1 MLTCFILI
9 NVEAKMENEVYDA
22 LSKIKEVE
30 GIREVFGQYDIIAR
44 MEARNLKVMRSLIID
59 KIRSIPGVIATTTL
73 ITST

>member
-9 NVEAKMENEVYDA
+9 NVEAKKENEVYDH

-44 MEARNLKVMRSLIID
+44 MEARNLKAMHILIID
-59 KIRSIPGVIATTTL
+59 RIRSIPGVVNTTTL
-73 ITST
+73 ITSN